1 MFTVEVRLPVAGTVE
16 PTAAYGSARRPDRE
30 PHPAGYAVGVVLAE
44 SQPRRA
50 GGEQPAEPDQ
60 DEVRCDLIRGGSGYP
75 AAGGIRKAGSPSAG
89 RRAAFWLFRCPYS
102 LLKSITPPA
111 MTMIRPATTATVGW
125 LALEGKITC
134 VPPIKMSSRH
144 GTSHGRPRRKVTVHH
159 RCSTIACCQG
169 SHVLVRLAGSQALPA
184 ELRGARP
191 MTSATSTASQVNG
204 PTSQSRRAD
213 GAKSPDVARIVGS
226 RVATAAPYRRFS
238 QTLPQLRIPD
248 RAVS

>member
-134 VPPIKMSSRH
+134 VPPIKMRAPAMVALA
-144 GTSHGRPRRKVTVHH
+144 GRSLFTTDARR
-159 RCSTIACCQG
+159 
-169 SHVLVRLAGSQALPA
+169 SHVVRVVMSSYAWRGVRHS
-184 ELRGARP
+184 LRNFEGH
-191 MTSATSTASQVNG
+191 
-204 PTSQSRRAD
+204 
-213 GAKSPDVARIVGS
+213 
-226 RVATAAPYRRFS
+226 
-238 QTLPQLRIPD
+238 D
-248 RAVS
+248 R

>member
-1 MFTVEVRLPVAGTVE
+1 MRSDQGRVRLPGGWRDPKGRVAVCGPPRSLLALSMSILAAEKHHATSDDDDQAGDDCNGWVAGV
-16 PTAAYGSARRPDRE
+16 
-30 PHPAGYAVGVVLAE
+30 
-44 SQPRRA
+44 
-50 GGEQPAEPDQ
+50 GGEDNLRSPDK
-60 DEVRCDLIRGGSGYP
+60 DE
-75 AAGGIRKAGSPSAG
+75 
-89 RRAAFWLFRCPYS
+89 
-102 LLKSITPPA
+102 
-111 MTMIRPATTATVGW
+111 
-125 LALEGKITC
+125 
-134 VPPIKMSSRH
+134 

-191 MTSATSTASQVNG
+191 MTSATSTASRVNG